1 MLANAHS
8 FKDKSNRLS
17 DVNAGLF
24 TYPVLMAADI
34 LLYNANE
41 VPVGKDQLQHLEIT
55 RDIANSF
62 NNTFGDT
69 FVVPDS
75 KIDEKVMIV
84 PGTDGQK
91 MSKSY
96 NNFINIFLPEKEL
109 KKVVMSIVT
118 DSTPL
123 EEPKNP
129 ETCNV
134 FALYKLIAKESQIQE
149 LKLKYLAGN
158 FGYGHAKTALL
169 DLILENYKEAR
180 EKYNYYIND
189 KSLLEK
195 ELQTGANKARKIASQ
210 TLRNVRE
217 KLGFIN

>member
-1 MLANAHS
+1 
-8 FKDKSNRLS
+8 
-17 DVNAGLF
+17 
-24 TYPVLMAADI
+24 
-34 LLYNANE
+34 
-41 VPVGKDQLQHLEIT
+41 
-55 RDIANSF
+55 
-62 NNTFGDT
+62 
-69 FVVPDS
+69 VVPDS

-96 NNFINIFLPEKEL
+96 NNYINIFLPEKEL
-109 KKVVMSIVT
+109 KKVIMSIIT

-134 FALYKLIAKESQIQE
+134 FALFKLIATESQTQE

-169 DLILENYKEAR
+169 DLILENYKDAR
-180 EKYNYYIND
+180 EKFNYYMVD
-189 KSLLEK
+189 KTMLEK
-195 ELQTGANKARKIASQ
+195 ELQTGANKARKIANE
-210 TLRNVRE
+210 TLRKVRE